1 MPSALFETH
10 FPGLTLRGRGKV
22 RDIYDLGDALLIV
35 ASDRISAFD
44 VVMNDPIP
52 DKGKIL
58 TQISAF
64 WFSQI
69 ADLAPHHLI
78 STDVAAFPTACRPFA
93 ESLRDRSMLVRKAT
107 VVPFECVIRGY
118 LSGSGW
124 KEYRES
130 GSVCG
135 IRLPKGLVESDR
147 LDEPIFTPATKAE
160 LGTHDENVTFERM
173 ARDLGTALAERLRAL
188 SLTVYR
194 RARDIA
200 ETRGIILA
208 DTKFEF
214 GTVGDTVILVDEVLT
229 PDSSRFWPKSEYCPA
244 VRSRPLTSNSCA
256 TTCSRSSGPRSPRRH
271 RSRPRSSEERGRST
285 SRRTPAFWG
294 RLPRSLSSL
303 LKKAHLRTPI
313 PPDGYPALGHSL
325 RRTRS
330 TPPTQPVAGCPA
342 PILADGSPARR
353 LASGPF

>member
-1 MPSALFETH
+1 MGPALFETTL
-10 FPGLTLRGRGKV
+10 PGLRLKGRGKV

-69 ADLAPHHLI
+69 ADLAPHHLL
-78 STDVAAFPTACRPFA
+78 STDVAAFPPACQAYA
-93 ESLRDRSMLVRKAT
+93 ETLRDRSMLVRKAR
-107 VVPFECVIRGY
+107 VIPFECVVRGY

-147 LDEPIFTPATKAE
+147 LEEPIFTPATKAE
-160 LGTHDENVTFERM
+160 LGTHDLNVSFDHM
-173 ARDLGTALAERLRAL
+173 VRDLGGDLAERLRGL

-194 RARDIA
+194 RARAIA
-200 ETRGIILA
+200 EARGIVLA

-214 GTVGDTVILVDEVLT
+214 GLVGETLTLVDEVLT
-229 PDSSRFWPKSEYCPA
+229 PDSSRFWPRDEYKPGGPQPSFDKQFL
-244 VRSRPLTSNSCA
+244 RDYLLSIKWPQKPPPPPLPKEIVAKTREKYLEA
-256 TTCSRSSGPRSPRRH
+256 YTRLL
-271 RSRPRSSEERGRST
+271 GR
-285 SRRTPAFWG
+285 
-294 RLPRSLSSL
+294 
-303 LKKAHLRTPI
+303 
-313 PPDGYPALGHSL
+313 
-325 RRTRS
+325 
-330 TPPTQPVAGCPA
+330 PA
-342 PILADGSPARR
+342 PFA
-353 LASGPF
+353 